1 MGFGRT
7 VKSGAREALR
17 HFWGKS
23 VVALMICYAAYLLIY
38 LMDVVFT
45 LVFAEP
51 GIAALVL
58 GEVSLGELFTSYAEL
73 SSLADT
79 APVALFITGCAAL
92 AYLLILPPLFLGY
105 KSWYYHSAGGGSD
118 NLLQLFTYFSSFRLY
133 FRAFFYS
140 IGLLI
145 RKVFWLVFFSL
156 PGAGLTGVLYYY
168 AYYLDV
174 LTDHTSQVLA
184 GAGICF
190 GGFLLLAGWLM
201 LTVFFQRYALA
212 PYYLAEGKG
221 PHAAFRKS
229 VAATSGNVAKLF
241 FFKLSFLGWWIL
253 CLLVLPALYANPYQN
268 TAVAIYAKYLM
279 QKEAAEA
286 SSGNSAGPAAEPE
299 EPLSSAAPEP
309 EPFEKAEPGAD
320 LPEA

>member
-1 MGFGRT
+1 MELGRA

-23 VVALMICYAAYLLIY
+23 VVALLICYTVYLLIY
-38 LMDVVFT
+38 LMDAVFT

-51 GIAALVL
+51 DIAALVL
-58 GEVSLGELFTSYAEL
+58 GEKSFRELFASYAEVY
-73 SSLADT
+73 SLADT
-79 APVALFITGCAAL
+79 APVALLITGCAAL

-105 KSWYYHSAGGGSD
+105 KSWYYRSAGGENDG
-118 NLLQLFTYFSSFRLY
+118 LLQLFSYFSSLRLY

-140 IGLLI
+140 IGLFL
-145 RKVFWLVFFSL
+145 RKVFWLLFFSL
-156 PGAGLTGVLYYY
+156 PGATLIGILFYY
-168 AYYLDV
+168 AYYLEAMP
-174 LTDHTSQVLA
+174 DHASQVLA

-212 PYYLAEGKG
+212 PYYLAEGRG

-229 VAATSGNVAKLF
+229 VSATAGSVAKLF

-253 CLLVLPALYANPYQN
+253 GLLVLPVLYGDPYQN
-268 TAVAIYAKYLM
+268 TAVAIYAKYLI
-279 QKEAAEA
+279 QKEATGVAPFEPMPETPEA
-286 SSGNSAGPAAEPE
+286 PEAPAG
-299 EPLSSAAPEP
+299 PEP
-309 EPFEKAEPGAD
+309 EPFEKAEAGPD
-320 LPEA
+320 LPET